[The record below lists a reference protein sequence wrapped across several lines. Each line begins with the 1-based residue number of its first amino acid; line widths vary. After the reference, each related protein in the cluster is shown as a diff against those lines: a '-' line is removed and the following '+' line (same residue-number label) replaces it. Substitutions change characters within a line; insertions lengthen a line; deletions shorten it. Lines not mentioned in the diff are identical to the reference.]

1 MGPGLKTQNS
11 KDLLSLQLCFLLLF
25 PPLSLCVTLPLGSL
39 LLPCHLSQVARTRFS
54 EAGVSVADI
63 LSLCYFFE
71 RLWLQPLLATA
82 WQKRIAAETKNSF
95 ESLLAGQNSIQQQ
108 LGWLDRI
115 SMQNSRVSNRTQS
128 VNTKK
133 GEFAGDISSFHC
145 FQM

>member
-1 MGPGLKTQNS
+1 MGY
-11 KDLLSLQLCFLLLF
+11 LLCGDIPLWLSNAAVCGRLF
-25 PPLSLCVTLPLGSL
+25 VSAWDSEA
-39 LLPCHLSQVARTRFS
+39 CHLSQVARTRFS

-108 LGWLDRI
+108 LGWLDRN
-115 SMQNSRVSNRTQS
+115 SMPTH
-128 VNTKK
+128 TK
-133 GEFAGDISSFHC
+133 
-145 FQM
+145 